1 MLRIVSAA
9 LTILVLHANA
19 FAYKLVEIPGA
30 PAYPMKW
37 GAARP
42 GTPAVIRFGFA
53 RAQYRLDGGLRSAGC
68 DTIEPLE
75 TILVQGSLSEE
86 EFLAE
91 VRRGV
96 SRWSAV
102 AGITFEYVREAADAD
117 VLVGAQ
123 AYPHGTAYVNMRI
136 TEGKRMHTAE
146 KGIICLNP
154 QRQFVRGSGDCS
166 ATYNIAYVL
175 SHEFGHILGLD
186 HPAPGGTLMAFR
198 CSEEHV
204 LSLDE
209 ENGARF
215 LYGPHEK

>member
-1 MLRIVSAA
+1 MLKIVSAA
-9 LTILVLHANA
+9 LTMLVLHANA
-19 FAYKLVEIPGA
+19 FAYKLVEVPGRA
-30 PAYPMKW
+30 AYPMKW
-37 GAARP
+37 GASLP
-42 GTPAVIRFGFA
+42 GSPAVIRFGLA
-53 RAQYRLDGGLRSAGC
+53 RSQYRLDGGLHGAGC
-68 DTIEPLE
+68 E
-75 TILVQGSLSEE
+75 TISPLNAVLAEGGLSEE

-91 VRRGV
+91 VQRGV

-102 AGITFEYVREAADAD
+102 AGITFEYVREEADAD
-117 VLVGAQ
+117 VLIGTQ
-123 AYPHGTAYVNMRI
+123 TNPHGTAYVNMRI
-136 TEGKRMHTAE
+136 TEGARMLTAE

-154 QRQFVRGSGDCS
+154 RRQFIRGNGDCK

-204 LSLDE
+204 LSIDE